1 MPETI
6 TVEIPYTI
14 DSGEKLVNETFGPNN
29 IRRSRT
35 GSDDRKPMTIQN
47 GRPFRDRLS
56 LDEQGF
62 VFVTHLTQVADFFDA
77 DQLTSVYYPEV
88 EQLIRRESSARMW

>member
-6 TVEIPYTI
+6 TVEIPYTV

-35 GSDDRKPMTIQN
+35 GSDDRKPMTVQN
-47 GRPFRDRLS
+47 GRLFGDRLS

-62 VFVTHLTQVADFFDA
+62 VFVAHLPKWPTFS
-77 DQLTSVYYPEV
+77 TPSN
-88 EQLIRRESSARMW
+88 

>member
-35 GSDDRKPMTIQN
+35 RQRRQEADDYSERQTV
-47 GRPFRDRLS
+47 R
-56 LDEQGF
+56 
-62 VFVTHLTQVADFFDA
+62 
-77 DQLTSVYYPEV
+77 
-88 EQLIRRESSARMW
+88 